1 MSCVKWTPV
10 LVLGYESSHVHRGRV
25 SIRDFCDKGSV
36 YTLRDI
42 VRLLCIFFSFFYI
55 YLMYTGLVTIWHTL
69 YLSLDIYVDVCYSPI
84 FTWIVS
90 FLSLCT
96 CFLFS
101 VCNLLFLF
109 HTTMPWWVLFKVF
122 QKYRLS
128 KSSCKVFQK
137 FVLRLIL
144 LYSTSEYEL
153 SVLWLLSY
161 VHLFVVI
168 LSWIAKG
175 GDY

>member
-1 MSCVKWTPV
+1 MEWLSRPLWHSLCAWMLIPTLSVMSCVRWTPV

-109 HTTMPWWVLFKVF
+109 HTTMPWWILFKV
-122 QKYRLS
+122 L
-128 KSSCKVFQK
+128 
-137 FVLRLIL
+137 
-144 LYSTSEYEL
+144 
-153 SVLWLLSY
+153 
-161 VHLFVVI
+161 
-168 LSWIAKG
+168 G
-175 GDY
+175 

>member
-1 MSCVKWTPV
+1 MEWLSRPLWHSLCAWMLVPTLSVMSCVRWTPV

-101 VCNLLFLF
+101 VCNLLYFCFTQRCRDEFCLKCFRNTSCQSLSYHKLF
-109 HTTMPWWVLFKVF
+109 
-122 QKYRLS
+122 
-128 KSSCKVFQK
+128 SCKIFQE
-137 FVLRLIL
+137 FVL
-144 LYSTSEYEL
+144 
-153 SVLWLLSY
+153 
-161 VHLFVVI
+161 
-168 LSWIAKG
+168 G
-175 GDY
+175 